1 MGKTDLERVEAKFQ
15 RIVDTV
21 DDFCDPYKASE
32 QLRETLYVIQHM
44 AQRGVLMVRGM
55 IKEAESK

>member
-1 MGKTDLERVEAKFQ
+1 MTNLERVEAKFQ

-21 DDFCDPYKASE
+21 DDFCDPYKAPE
-32 QLRETLYVIQHM
+32 QLRETLYVIQRM

-55 IKEAESK
+55 IKGGEK

>member
-1 MGKTDLERVEAKFQ
+1 MTNLERVEAKFQ

-21 DDFCDPYKASE
+21 DDFCDPYKAPE
-32 QLRETLYVIQHM
+32 QLREVLYVIQHM

-55 IKEAESK
+55 IKGGEK